1 LLLLFS
7 THASVLNQTPVEKKY
22 QNEDFFRSLFSQL
35 MLRDPSLGGE
45 AKKNLSIIN
54 RSGERLLGLIND
66 VLVMS

>member
-1 LLLLFS
+1 
-7 THASVLNQTPVEKKY
+7 VEKKY